1 MQKFTRNDLKTG
13 DIIVTRDKAVGLVI
27 TQKNAII
34 YPSGDYDVIDWNYN
48 DDLTSMTKTSIWLLR
63 RF

>member
-1 MQKFTRNDLKTG
+1 MKKFTRNDLKTG

-34 YPSGDYDVIDWNYN
+34 MLSIGI
-48 DDLTSMTKTSIWLLR
+48 TMTI
-63 RF
+63 